1 MILIYEIRKEIEK
14 RCLREL
20 VTFFWGAIET
30 TEKDAGDLPAEEE
43 RRKRGRMGLE
53 TNRVCR

>member
-1 MILIYEIRKEIEK
+1 M
-14 RCLREL
+14 
-20 VTFFWGAIET
+20 T